1 MVSRQGFKF
10 LPSRMGFCPLVIAM
24 EEIDH
29 AKQSRRVILYD
40 VETGKLY
47 EVNELPYQVYSLS
60 SLKGEKECW
69 EKVFEALGVKW
80 ECERRDECPVFKRIM
95 GNS

>member
-1 MVSRQGFKF
+1 MPKASFKF
-10 LPSRMGFCPLVIAM
+10 LPSKMGFCPLVIAM

-29 AKQSRRVILYD
+29 ISQKRKVTLYD

-47 EVNELPYQVYSLS
+47 EVNDLPYQVYSLS

-69 EKVFEALGVKW
+69 EKVFEALGLKW
-80 ECERRDECPVFKRIM
+80 TCERREECSVLKRLAK
-95 GNS
+95 S